1 MVLARG
7 TIIFENSLHTPETL
21 AKGRRAARPDRSRVS
36 ASGFRV
42 TGKGSR
48 LSNGMLATPG
58 GEASDCPLL
67 A

>member
-21 AKGRRAARPDRSRVS
+21 AKGRRAARPVRSWVL
-36 ASGFRV
+36 APGFRV
-42 TGKGSR
+42 MGKGLILR
-48 LSNGMLATPG
+48 HGMSAMTSG
-58 GEASDCPLL
+58 GAPDCPLL